1 MLCLCPHQVDAFAE
15 SGLRTLVLGYKRLS
29 EPEYRAWKVKFDE
42 ASAAM
47 VDRQAKKEVCYDLLE
62 KDFILIGAT
71 AIEDRLQ
78 VGQGSSLVSVSL
90 LSCDPRVDSSPSHVE
105 LLFGVF
111 GVFVNA
117 QRGVPE
123 TIAILSK
130 AGCRFWMCTGDKF
143 STALTISQTCNLKP
157 KSNVLITLDGKDSA
171 EVCGRC

>member
-1 MLCLCPHQVDAFAE
+1 M
-15 SGLRTLVLGYKRLS
+15 
-29 EPEYRAWKVKFDE
+29 
-42 ASAAM
+42 
-47 VDRQAKKEVCYDLLE
+47 
-62 KDFILIGAT
+62 
-71 AIEDRLQ
+71 
-78 VGQGSSLVSVSL
+78 
-90 LSCDPRVDSSPSHVE
+90 
-105 LLFGVF
+105 
-111 GVFVNA
+111 NA